1 MSKKK
6 LKILLAVLIPVAV
19 IAILVGVVYSSLK
32 QYHDRNTW
40 AVVSVSGSV
49 SGETDDAFEEQ
60 KELLKGE
67 TLVFENV
74 ILEVTNV
81 DHDGTISFIVKQGN
95 LYDESGDSVKKL
107 TLNKGEKVR
116 YRIDGGSVYLEV
128 ISNYYA

>member
-6 LKILLAVLIPVAV
+6 SKILLAVLIPVAV

-49 SGETDDAFEEQ
+49 SGETDDAFEAEE
-60 KELLKGE
+60 ELLKGE
-67 TLVFENV
+67 TFTFGNV
-74 ILEVTNV
+74 TLEVTNV
-81 DHDGTISFIVKQGN
+81 DHDGTISFKVNQGN
-95 LYDESGDSVKKL
+95 LYDESGDSVKRL

-116 YRIDGGSVYLEV
+116 YKIDGGSVYLEV
-128 ISNYYA
+128 VSNYYA